1 METTDKPVKQSFI
14 NFKYHLINEKL
25 EINEKFRTTI
35 ELTKKYKI
43 PKSSL
48 YNIIWGKPNKKWED
62 FKIEKINEKS
72 YLML

>member
-1 METTDKPVKQSFI
+1 MNPNMEKQSLI

-25 EINEKFRTTI
+25 EIDEKFRTTI

-48 YNIIWGKPNKKWED
+48 YNIIWGKPNKKWEN
-62 FKIEKINEKS
+62 FKIERSNLQS
-72 YLML
+72 YLIL